1 MREAETMMDT
11 EIDVVLADY
20 PGLGRVR
27 MCGCN
32 TVHLSLGPMT
42 LSLAPEAFVQ
52 TAILVRKAMEQ

>member
-42 LSLAPEAFVQ
+42 LSLAPEAFAQ